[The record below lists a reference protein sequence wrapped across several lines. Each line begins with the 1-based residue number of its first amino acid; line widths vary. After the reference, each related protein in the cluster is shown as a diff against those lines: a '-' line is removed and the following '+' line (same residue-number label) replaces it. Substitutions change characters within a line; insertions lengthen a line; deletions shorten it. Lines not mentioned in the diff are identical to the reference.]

1 MGIQKITIIQ
11 AFWQIPLILLI
22 ALAIGIGFNQ
32 FRSNPLPMVCNW
44 TEVADHGLSISLTK
58 AARLFQQNKAVFLD
72 ARPADFYDQGHI
84 KGALSLPWNMVDEKI
99 MEVMDKIPSDATIIT
114 YCDGATCELSEML
127 AEYMIDMG
135 FEDVHTLINGWTLWN
150 QQNLPVEG
158 VE

>member
-1 MGIQKITIIQ
+1 MEIQKPTIIQ

-22 ALAIGIGFNQ
+22 ALAIGMGFNH

-44 TEVADHGLSISLTK
+44 TELADHGLSISLTK

-72 ARPADFYDQGHI
+72 ARPVEFYDQGHI
-84 KGALSLPWNMVDEKI
+84 KGALSLPWHMVDEKS
-99 MEVMDKIPSDATIIT
+99 MEVMDRIPPDSTIIT
-114 YCDGATCELSEML
+114 YCDGPACELSEML

-135 FEDVHTLINGWTLWN
+135 FENVHTLVNGWTVWN

-158 VE
+158 AE